1 MANTT
6 NNQRLRCAM
15 GRLTVAQV
23 NADTPI
29 VPPKQGY
36 SYIVVGGWFI
46 ATGSAATAT
55 SVDVVD
61 TSDNV
66 AVAVAVGNLTNGTL
80 APFNAASGVTWT
92 TYGTALTAGEGL
104 HIHTAGGDLGTTTQ
118 LDYYVEYTAVPS

>member
-1 MANTT
+1 
-6 NNQRLRCAM
+6 M

-92 TYGTALTAGEGL
+92 TYGTALTSGEGL